1 MTSSVTNDDIM
12 QALNEFSSNVDKRF
26 DGVDDRLDGV
36 ESRLD
41 RVESRLDRVENKQDE
56 HTRILSEHSR
66 QLSEH
71 SASFASINIT
81 LEQILGEQEA
91 HKNDIMAIYEILERI
106 EAKIEVTQAE
116 LDATKEKLE
125 HIIKWAQKVA
135 KKLDIPLSV

>member
-1 MTSSVTNDDIM
+1 MTNSVTNDDIM

-26 DGVDDRLDGV
+26 DDV
-36 ESRLD
+36 ENRLD
-41 RVESRLDRVENKQDE
+41 RVESKQDE

-71 SASFASINIT
+71 SRQLSEHSALFTSINIT
-81 LEQILGEQEA
+81 LERILGEQEA
-91 HKNDIMAIYEILERI
+91 HRNDIMAIYEILERI